1 MKRPKEPKTD
11 NLWKLLKSVYG
22 LNDASRTWYL
32 RVKDEFIIC
41 GGCVSKY
48 DEMFYWYYKNTLQG
62 VPCSHVDDFF
72 WRGLQIFKNQVIC
85 VVLNKFQISHQ
96 EGAAFT

>member
-32 RVKDEFIIC
+32 RVK
-41 GGCVSKY
+41 Y
-48 DEMFYWYYKNTLQG
+48 DEMFYWHYKNTLQG